1 MTCYG
6 HYIFFVMSFCL
17 TYTHATFIDLI
28 NKLFKLYLN
37 MFVIVFSDDIF
48 IYSRNEEHHVSH
60 LRIVP
65 QAIKDREFNVEI
77 SKC

>member
-1 MTCYG
+1 
-6 HYIFFVMSFCL
+6 
-17 TYTHATFIDLI
+17 
-28 NKLFKLYLN
+28 

-48 IYSRNEEHHVSH
+48 IYSRNEDHHVSH

-77 SKC
+77 SKRKFCLK